1 MSKRQDKI
9 ALRKSEQEAF
19 LKDREKFNMSRFI
32 QAFELGKQLFEQNK
46 DTLTESEVAT
56 LEKQMQENQNI
67 VDAYLAKEGLDAKSE
82 QEA

>member
-1 MSKRQDKI
+1 MSNRQNKI
-9 ALRKSEQEAF
+9 AFRKSEQEKF
-19 LKDREKFNMSRFI
+19 LKDRERFNMSRFI